1 MPRRRKKKGAQSD
14 PHAGIKVEKT
24 PREHDRFV
32 DAVGDIDGWGQASE
46 VFDYVTSVRTIFPD
60 FNRATTVGGLPVRR
74 IHTVHGPTHGG
85 KTAFALGL
93 VKSFV
98 DVGHIGGYI
107 DAEHTL
113 GQEFVEETVRELKDK
128 RNFIANRPES
138 YEKTIKAVDTFLAK
152 VSKARET
159 EPGIKSILVIDSI
172 NKLVP
177 ERELASLLKKETTDY
192 KGKKSGGASELTK
205 GHQGRYRA
213 ALNQAWLDHLTPIV
227 ARAECAMVIIAQE
240 RDEADTTSFV
250 KDDFKVKGGKALMFD
265 ASLVIRVSKAAPIY
279 DTGNEKKNDKI
290 VGFAHR
296 VRIWKSKIGH
306 MDGKYSDCAFH
317 LSNGKIAPAG
327 FDMARDSLAIGSKMG
342 IVKTAGAWFSY
353 QGRRQQGI
361 NGAIEHMIKH
371 PDRLNDLM
379 NEIAEKIDKDAGRT
393 E

>member
-85 KTAFALGL
+85 KTAFVLGL

-98 DVGHIGGYI
+98 DAGHIAGYI

-113 GQEFVEETVRELKDK
+113 GQEFVEETVRELKEK
-128 RNFIANRPES
+128 RNFLANRPES
-138 YEKTIKAVDTFLAK
+138 YEKTIKAVDSFLET
-152 VSKARET
+152 VRKAREK
-159 EPGIKSILVIDSI
+159 EPAIKSILVVDSI

-371 PDRLNDLM
+371 PDRLTDLM

-393 E
+393 K